1 MTRSVK
7 EIAFL
12 LKGEVVGN
20 GAAKIANVSSLEAAK
35 EGDLAFA
42 FSKKHLQ
49 FIEDTKASCVVVP
62 KDFDV
67 PSTKILIKTAKPKEA
82 FIGMLNFLY
91 KPAKKQPGRDKQAT
105 VSPTAKIGK
114 GVYIGPHAVV
124 EDEAAIGDNSTI
136 EAGTFIGRK
145 SSIGRNTFINPN
157 VTIYHHCHIGSNCII
172 HSGTVIGSDGFGFFV
187 KDGTQHKIP
196 QIGKVVIHD
205 NVEIGSNVS
214 IDRATIGE
222 TVIGEGSKLDNLIQV
237 AHNVSIGKNV
247 IMAGGSGIAGSAV
260 IEDDVVIAAHAGIK
274 DHVRVGKGAIVGAKG
289 GVKNDVAPGKIVV
302 GIPAKDG
309 REVAKELAAVS
320 ILTKNIN
327 KIFRLLKAQEE

>member
-1 MTRSVK
+1 MTKSVQ

-20 GAAKIANVSSLEAAK
+20 GATKIAKINSLESAK

-42 FSKKHLQ
+42 FSKKHLRS
-49 FIEDTKASCVVVP
+49 IEDTKASCVVVP
-62 KDFDV
+62 KDFDA
-67 PSTKILIKTAKPKEA
+67 PSKKILIKTERPKEA

-91 KPAKKQPGRDKQAT
+91 KPTEKKPGTNKQAT

-124 EDEAAIGDNSTI
+124 EDEAAIGDNTTI
-136 EAGTFIGRK
+136 EAGVFIGQK
-145 SSIGRNTFINPN
+145 SSVGKNTFINPN
-157 VTIYHHCHIGSNCII
+157 VTIYHHCCIGSNCII
-172 HSGTVIGSDGFGFFV
+172 HSNTVIGSDGFGFFE
-187 KDGTQHKIP
+187 KDGIQHKIP

-214 IDRATIGE
+214 IDRATVGE
-222 TVIGEGSKLDNLIQV
+222 TVIEEGAKLDNLIQV
-237 AHNVSIGKNV
+237 AHNVRIGKNV
-247 IMAGGSGIAGSAV
+247 VMAGGSGIAGSAV
-260 IEDDVVIAAHAGIK
+260 IEDNVVVAAQAGIK
-274 DHVRVGKGAIVGAKG
+274 DHVRIGKGAIIGPKA
-289 GVKNDVAPGKIVV
+289 GVKDDVAPGKIVI

-320 ILTKNIN
+320 RLTKNIN